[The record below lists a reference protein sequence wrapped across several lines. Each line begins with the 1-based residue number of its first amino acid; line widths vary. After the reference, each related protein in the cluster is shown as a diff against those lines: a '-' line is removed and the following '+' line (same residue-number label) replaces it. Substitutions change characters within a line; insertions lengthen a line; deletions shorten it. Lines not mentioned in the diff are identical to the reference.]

1 MSVLALACI
10 SWMRLAD
17 TVEPARSVEESHK
30 KFYLLRSLLGKC
42 LKWHRFFKTKHLI
55 ES

>member
-1 MSVLALACI
+1 MSVLAFTCI

-17 TVEPARSVEESHK
+17 VVESARSVVESFK
-30 KFYLLRSLLGKC
+30 KFYLLRSLLGKY
-42 LKWHRFFKTKHLI
+42 LRWHRFLKTKHLT